1 MKPSKPVPSSKSKQH
16 EQHKKS
22 APSVIAAITDYF
34 QRDDT
39 LPLPQLRRLGLIYS
53 SYRFV
58 VSLFSML
65 MVYITARA
73 SDGSS
78 LPSFLQQTAL
88 SFYVLL
94 SLILLGLFYV
104 VTKHPRQQLAFG
116 LAVDVIILSLLLYT
130 AGAPDLQLTM
140 LYMVVVAAS
149 FMLLHS
155 SQALIITLLAII
167 FVIYQQ
173 FFYAIANSMNLA
185 NLGDAL
191 LMSASFLAVGGLSWS
206 ISQRLVQVEKVAAR
220 HAKEVERLNVINQEV
235 ITQMAN
241 GVIVI
246 DCEQVVL
253 ANLSAYQLLSIPNA
267 TAMDAEY
274 VETNAALSSSQND
287 SLNNFLNSTSPKN
300 HTKNTSNHLADNTL
314 SDFQQQLRAQHLQLF
329 EACLSIET
337 GQSRSFIYELPTTA
351 NASVFGKLRV
361 EIIPLKNDSKLVI
374 LEDLRRE
381 QASAQQLKLASLGQL
396 TASIAHE
403 IRNPL
408 AAISQASQLLIE
420 DVEEN
425 QTVEDVSANDA
436 LAGNH
441 ELYKMIF
448 TQTKRVNRIIEDV
461 LKLSRQQIANQQ
473 LIALADWMPEFL
485 ANYFQGHDVFLHSHA
500 QPTISFDPHQ
510 LEQIFI
516 NLINNGLRHSSYA
529 HPHAVV
535 EIEIYCADNDVII
548 DVLDDGTGVST
559 ADLTHLFNPF
569 FTTDKA
575 GTGLGLYLSQ
585 AFCEA
590 NHARLLYIPEHKKT
604 CFRLI
609 APAIDNAAIDNEAAN
624 KMK

>member
-1 MKPSKPVPSSKSKQH
+1 MKSL
-16 EQHKKS
+16 KS
-22 APSVIAAITDYF
+22 APSKPMNSISSVIATVIDYF

-73 SDGSS
+73 SDGTS

-253 ANLSAYQLLSIPNA
+253 ANLSAYQLLSMPNA

-274 VETNAALSSSQND
+274 VETNAALSSSPNN
-287 SLNNFLNSTSPKN
+287 SLNGTSSNSSISPAKNTANNIKN
-300 HTKNTSNHLADNTL
+300 HIANKPLA
-314 SDFQQQLRAQHLQLF
+314 DFQQQFREQHLQLF

-337 GQSRSFIYELPTTA
+337 GQSRSFIYELPATA

-361 EIIPLKNDSKLVI
+361 EIIPLKDNSKLVI

-420 DVEEN
+420 DIEES
-425 QTVEDVSANDA
+425 QAIESASANVA
-436 LAGNH
+436 LACNH

-461 LKLSRQQIANQQ
+461 LKLSRQQTANQQ

-548 DVLDDGTGVST
+548 DILDDGTGVST

-590 NHARLLYIPEHKKT
+590 NHARLLYISEHKRT

-609 APAIDNAAIDNEAAN
+609 APAIDNEAIDNEAAN

>member
-1 MKPSKPVPSSKSKQH
+1 MKPLKQMQTENLNKSKN
-16 EQHKKS
+16 S
-22 APSVIAAITDYF
+22 ATSFVAAITDYL

-65 MVYITARA
+65 IVYITARA
-73 SDGSS
+73 SDGTS

-104 VTKHPRQQLAFG
+104 VTKHSRRQLAFG
-116 LAVDVIILSLLLYT
+116 LVVDVIILSLLLYT

-173 FFYAIANSMNLA
+173 FFYAIANSMNLT
-185 NLGDAL
+185 NLGHAL
-191 LMSASFLAVGGLSWS
+191 LMSASFLAVGGLSWT
-206 ISQRLVQVEKVAAR
+206 ISQRLVQVEKVAAS

-235 ITQMAN
+235 IAQMAN

-246 DCEQVVL
+246 DSKQVVL
-253 ANLSAYQLLSIPNA
+253 ANLAAYQLLSISNSSLQ
-267 TAMDAEY
+267 AMTEAIDTEDRS
-274 VETNAALSSSQND
+274 NNSSADIKNNGSSKND
-287 SLNNFLNSTSPKN
+287 NNP
-300 HTKNTSNHLADNTL
+300 L
-314 SDFQQQLRAQHLQLF
+314 SDFQQQVREQHLQLF
-329 EACLSIET
+329 DACLSVET
-337 GQSRSFIYELPTTA
+337 GQSRTFIYELPAVA
-351 NASVFGKLRV
+351 NVSVVGKLRV
-361 EIIPLKNDSKLVI
+361 EIIPLKDDSKLII

-420 DVEEN
+420 DIEES
-425 QTVEDVSANDA
+425 QITHDDTSVTEEM
-436 LAGNH
+436 AGNH
-441 ELYKMIF
+441 ELYKIIF
-448 TQTKRVNRIIEDV
+448 MQTKRVNRIIEDV
-461 LKLSRQQIANQQ
+461 LKLSRQQTANQQ
-473 LIALADWMPEFL
+473 MIVLADWMPVFL
-485 ANYFQGHDVFLHSHA
+485 ENYFQGHDVFLHIKT
-500 QPTISFDPHQ
+500 QPTISFDTHQ
-510 LEQIFI
+510 LEQILI

-548 DVLDDGTGVST
+548 DILDDGTGVNT
-559 ADLTHLFNPF
+559 ADLSHLFNPF

-609 APAIDNAAIDNEAAN
+609 APAIHNEAIDN
-624 KMK
+624 

>member
-1 MKPSKPVPSSKSKQH
+1 MENLNKSKN
-16 EQHKKS
+16 S
-22 APSVIAAITDYF
+22 ATSFVAAITDYL

-65 MVYITARA
+65 MVYITVRS
-73 SDGSS
+73 SDGTS

-104 VTKHPRQQLAFG
+104 VTKHSRRQLAFG
-116 LAVDVIILSLLLYT
+116 LVVDVIILSLLLYT

-173 FFYAIANSMNLA
+173 FFYAIANSMNLT

-191 LMSASFLAVGGLSWS
+191 LMSASFLAVGGLSWT
-206 ISQRLVQVEKVAAR
+206 ISQRLVQVEKVAAS

-235 ITQMAN
+235 IAQMAN

-246 DCEQVVL
+246 DAKQVVL
-253 ANLSAYQLLSIPNA
+253 ANLAAYQLLSISNSSLQA
-267 TAMDAEY
+267 ITEAIN
-274 VETNAALSSSQND
+274 TND
-287 SLNNFLNSTSPKN
+287 RLNSSPSDIANNGSSKN
-300 HTKNTSNHLADNTL
+300 DDHILP
-314 SDFQQQLRAQHLQLF
+314 DFQQQVREQHLQLF
-329 EACLSIET
+329 DACLSVET
-337 GQSRSFIYELPTTA
+337 GQSRTFIYELPAVA
-351 NASVFGKLRV
+351 NVSVVGKLRV
-361 EIIPLKNDSKLVI
+361 EIIPLKDESKLII

-420 DVEEN
+420 DIEES
-425 QTVEDVSANDA
+425 QITHDDTSATEEM
-436 LAGNH
+436 AGNH
-441 ELYKMIF
+441 ELYKIIF
-448 TQTKRVNRIIEDV
+448 MQTKRVNRIIEDV
-461 LKLSRQQIANQQ
+461 LKLSRQQTANQQ
-473 LIALADWMPEFL
+473 MIVLADWMPVFL
-485 ANYFQGHDVFLHSHA
+485 ENYFQGHDVFLHIKT
-500 QPTISFDPHQ
+500 QPTISFDTHQ
-510 LEQIFI
+510 LEQILI

-548 DVLDDGTGVST
+548 DILDDGTGVNT
-559 ADLTHLFNPF
+559 ADLSHLFNPF

-604 CFRLI
+604 CFRVI
-609 APAIDNAAIDNEAAN
+609 APAIHNEAVDN
-624 KMK
+624 

>member
-1 MKPSKPVPSSKSKQH
+1 MKSLHSASSSKPVKSVR
-16 EQHKKS
+16 S
-22 APSVIAAITDYF
+22 IIATVTHYL
-34 QRDDT
+34 QRDET

-53 SYRFV
+53 SYRFI

-104 VTKHPRQQLAFG
+104 VTKHLRRQLAFG

-173 FFYAIANSMNLA
+173 FFYAIANSMSLA

-191 LMSASFLAVGGLSWS
+191 LMSASFLAVGGLSWT
-206 ISQRLVQVEKVAAR
+206 ISQRLVQAEKVAAS

-235 ITQMAN
+235 IAQMAN
-241 GVIVI
+241 GVIVM

-253 ANLSAYQLLSIPNA
+253 ANLAAHQLLSIPNPSVLIL
-267 TAMDAEY
+267 TENLD
-274 VETNAALSSSQND
+274 TNGTLSSSPND
-287 SLNNFLNSTSPKN
+287 SVENTAN
-300 HTKNTSNHLADNTL
+300 HIDNKLL
-314 SDFQQQLRAQHLQLF
+314 SDFQQQLREQHLQLF

-337 GQSRSFIYELPTTA
+337 GQSRTFIYELPAVA

-361 EIIPLKNDSKLVI
+361 EIIPLKDDSKLII

-381 QASAQQLKLASLGQL
+381 QAGAQQLKLASLGQL

-420 DVEEN
+420 DIEES
-425 QTVEDVSANDA
+425 QTADNEASVNNDM
-436 LAGNH
+436 AGNH

-461 LKLSRQQIANQQ
+461 LKLSRQQTANKQM
-473 LIALADWMPEFL
+473 IDLADWMPTFL
-485 ANYFQGHDVFLHSHA
+485 ANYFQGHDVFLRMKM

-510 LEQIFI
+510 LEQVFI
-516 NLINNGLRHSSYA
+516 NLINNGLRYSSYA

-548 DVLDDGTGVST
+548 DVLDDGTGVSS
-559 ADLTHLFNPF
+559 ADLDHLFNPF

-590 NHARLLYIPEHKKT
+590 NHARLLYIPDHNKT

-609 APAIDNAAIDNEAAN
+609 APAIHNDVPESADEAFSEQL
-624 KMK
+624 

>member
-1 MKPSKPVPSSKSKQH
+1 MKPATRILATLSH
-16 EQHKKS
+16 
-22 APSVIAAITDYF
+22 YLY
-34 QRDDT
+34 RDDT
-39 LPLPQLRRLGLIYS
+39 LALPQLRRLGLIYS
-53 SYRFV
+53 SYRFI

-65 MVYITARA
+65 MVYISARA
-73 SDGSS
+73 DIGST
-78 LPSFLQQTAL
+78 LPSFLQQTVL

-104 VTKHPRQQLAFG
+104 VSKQMRRQLAFG
-116 LAVDVIILSLLLYT
+116 LVLDVIILSLLLYT

-149 FMLLHS
+149 FMLLHG

-173 FFYAIANSMNLA
+173 FFYAIANSMSLA

-206 ISQRLVQVEKVAAR
+206 ISQRLVQLEKVAAS

-235 ITQMAN
+235 ITQMIN

-246 DCEQVVL
+246 DERRVVL
-253 ANLSAYQLLSIPNA
+253 ANLAAHQLLSISPDSSISLHATFIDITKTQNSQRNA
-267 TAMDAEY
+267 L
-274 VETNAALSSSQND
+274 LS
-287 SLNNFLNSTSPKN
+287 
-300 HTKNTSNHLADNTL
+300 H
-314 SDFQQQLRAQHLQLF
+314 FQQQLSKQHTQLF
-329 EACLSIET
+329 KACLSVAAA
-337 GQSRSFIYELPTTA
+337 QSRTFIYDLPTVA

-361 EIIPLKNDSKLVI
+361 QIIPLKDDSKLI
-374 LEDLRRE
+374 LLEDLRRE

-408 AAISQASQLLIE
+408 AAISQASQLLMEEVAESHIE
-420 DVEEN
+420 QSVDN
-425 QTVEDVSANDA
+425 STAANPADNDE
-436 LAGNH
+436 AGNH

-448 TQTKRVNRIIEDV
+448 LQTKRVNRIIEDV
-461 LKLSRQQIANQQ
+461 LKLSRQQTANQQ
-473 LIALADWMPEFL
+473 SIVLAEWMPTFL
-485 ANYFQGHDVFLHSHA
+485 ANYFQERNVFLRIKT
-500 QPTISFDPHQ
+500 QPIISFDTHQ
-510 LEQIFI
+510 LEQVLI
-516 NLINNGLRHSSYA
+516 NLINNGLRHSRYV
-529 HPHAVV
+529 HPHAYV

-548 DVLDDGTGVST
+548 DILDAGIGVS
-559 ADLTHLFNPF
+559 AEDLQYLFNPF
-569 FTTDKA
+569 FTTDQS

-590 NHARLLYIPEHKKT
+590 NQARLLYVPEHEKT

-609 APAIDNAAIDNEAAN
+609 APAVNANTNTNMAESNVDERFL
-624 KMK
+624 